1 MPHEEHEHAPCACG
15 HTHHDH
21 DHHHDH
27 EHGIDCGCGC
37 SHAHSISVGRIDLK
51 IVATLLG
58 ANLLVTAAM
67 VRFVFG
73 WPVVYSDLV
82 AATAAILLGLPL
94 IVEAVRGLAT
104 GSSHADELVALA
116 VGASFAMGEYIE
128 AGAIAFFM
136 LISSF
141 IEHRTAEG
149 ARKTI
154 ESLIRLT
161 PTRASKLTADGEVTV
176 DARDLCTGDRVI
188 VRPGDNIPGDG
199 TIRKGSSTIDESNIT
214 GESVPAEKVEGDDVF
229 GGTINHTGVLEVAI
243 TRAGKDTTLGQVQ
256 ALILQAARSR
266 PAGVRL
272 IDQYAGWYT
281 PTVLMLAVIT
291 LFLTRDVNRAIS
303 LLLLGCPCAFILSAP
318 TAMVAALSAAARLG
332 ILVKNVADLEVA
344 RNLTAVVFD
353 KTGTLT
359 LGQLVVARL
368 FPSGGVDPVDLLRV
382 CASAEQ
388 GSKHPVAKAILET
401 ARKANIEPLAV
412 THSEELAGRG
422 MRAILNGSTI
432 LVGRQT
438 WLWEHGVVF
447 EGIDISSAE
456 GLSLLFVAQDGRL
469 LGGIGLEDRARSG
482 ARHVLAKLA
491 SLGLKRLAMVT
502 GDRRSPAERVARE
515 LGGLEVHA
523 ETLPAQKV
531 DVVEDFK
538 KQGHTVLV
546 VGDGVNDGPALAA
559 GNISVAM
566 GAAGSDV
573 AIHSASIALM
583 NNHLNRIPFLIELS
597 RRTVS
602 VIRQNLFGVLLYIV
616 AMLVL
621 LTLGWITPMV
631 AAIGHGLSSIIV
643 VFSSARLV
651 RAGEALQEAE
661 ERSARAVSAPRLR
674 VVSAASAAA

>member
-1 MPHEEHEHAPCACG
+1 M
-15 HTHHDH
+15 
-21 DHHHDH
+21 
-27 EHGIDCGCGC
+27 DCGCGC

-58 ANLLVTAAM
+58 ANLLVTAAI

-73 WPVVYSDLV
+73 WPLIYSDLV
-82 AATAAILLGLPL
+82 AASAAILLGLPL
-94 IVEAVRGLAT
+94 IVEAIRGLAT

-116 VGASFAMGEYIE
+116 VGASFAMGEYLE

-161 PTRASKLTADGEVTV
+161 PTQACKLTADGEVSV
-176 DARDLCTGDRVI
+176 DARDLRPGDRVI

-229 GGTINHTGVLEVAI
+229 GGTINHTGVLEVDI

-256 ALILQAARSR
+256 ALILQAASSR

-272 IDQYAGWYT
+272 IDRYASWYT

-291 LFLTRDVNRAIS
+291 LFFTRDVNKAIS

-332 ILVKNVADLEVA
+332 ILIKNVADLEVA
-344 RNLTAVVFD
+344 RDLTAVVFD

-368 FPSGGVDPVDLLRV
+368 FPAGDVDPADLLRV

-388 GSKHPVAKAILET
+388 GSKHPVAKAVLAT

-412 THSEELAGRG
+412 TQSEELAGRG
-422 MRAILNGSTI
+422 MRTILDGRTI
-432 LVGRQT
+432 LVGRET
-438 WLWEHGVVF
+438 WLREQGVAF
-447 EGIDISSAE
+447 DGIDIGSAD

-469 LGGIGLEDRARSG
+469 LGGVGLQDQARPN
-482 ARHVLAKLA
+482 ARHVLSNLK
-491 SLGLKRLAMVT
+491 SLGLKRLTMVT

-515 LGGLEVHA
+515 LGGLEVLA

-531 DVVEDFK
+531 DVVEDLK
-538 KQGHTVLV
+538 KHGHTVLV

-559 GNISVAM
+559 GDISIAM

-583 NNHLNRIPFLIELS
+583 NSHLNRIPFLIELS

-621 LTLGWITPMV
+621 LTLGWITPMI

-661 ERSARAVSAPRLR
+661 EQSTRTASVPRLR
-674 VVSAASAAA
+674 VVSAASEAA